1 MSKGKVPSEALIIIL
16 DAFLHYISEL
26 NDFMPIKEVIRFV
39 FRNLLSQS
47 SELEMLGAKYEAWK
61 KVSVHPIKKCLFY

>member
-1 MSKGKVPSEALIIIL
+1 MIIL

-26 NDFMPIKEVIRFV
+26 NDFLLIKEVIQNV

-47 SELEMLGAKYEAWK
+47 PDLEILEAKFEAWK
-61 KVSVHPIKKCLFY
+61 KVSDLKYFFCLFYLN

>member
-1 MSKGKVPSEALIIIL
+1 MSKGKVPSEALMIIL

-26 NDFMPIKEVIRFV
+26 NDFLLIKEVVQNV

-47 SELEMLGAKYEAWK
+47 PDLEILEAKFEAWK
-61 KVSVHPIKKCLFY
+61 KVSYLNFSF

>member
-1 MSKGKVPSEALIIIL
+1 MPSEALIIIL

-26 NDFMPIKEVIRFV
+26 NDFMPIKEVTNNV

-47 SELEMLGAKYEAWK
+47 SELEILEAKFEAWR
-61 KVSVHPIKKCLFY
+61 KVSTKINLL

>member
-1 MSKGKVPSEALIIIL
+1 MPSEALMIIL

-26 NDFMPIKEVIRFV
+26 NDFLLIKEVVQNV

-47 SELEMLGAKYEAWK
+47 PDLEILEAKFEAWK
-61 KVSVHPIKKCLFY
+61 KVSDLNFSF

>member
-1 MSKGKVPSEALIIIL
+1 LVIIL

-26 NDFMPIKEVIRFV
+26 NDFLPIKEVVQNV

-47 SELEMLGAKYEAWK
+47 PELEMLEAKYHAWK
-61 KVSVHPIKKCLFY
+61 KVSVFYTIKKYLF